1 MFMTDRCYCQ
11 IFLNLWQMLK
21 PLGPVCTMAI
31 VIANV
36 VDVITTVCN
45 WNITIVADIIAT
57 CN

>member
-1 MFMTDRCYCQ
+1 MFMTDRCYGQ
-11 IFLNLWQMLK
+11 ICIKFVVDVK
-21 PLGPVCTMAI
+21 PLGPVCTMAV

-45 WNITIVADIIAT
+45 WNITIVADVIAT